1 MNKFWKIFRVL
12 LFAVF
17 LAIVAGALFVIMYGD
32 EIKKIFVEEINKH
45 LEARIDVSE
54 MRFSLLKKFPG
65 AALEFKNVIIYSPTN
80 FIKSK
85 DAGFHHDTLLSA
97 ENLYLQF
104 SITDLFKKNYIIKA
118 IHVKNGKLNVEVSG
132 NGMKN
137 FIVWKTTGDKATSKV
152 TLQLKDVRFT
162 NMEARYLNR
171 MNHSDFWFFT
181 NRFNMRGELS
191 KGSGKL
197 EISSDLFIRHFLI
210 NDKNYVKNINAST
223 SFKLQVFDKNYEI
236 EKGEITVSGLD
247 LRITGKY
254 LTWPSKTV
262 NLSITGEN
270 LDIQKLINILP
281 KKISD
286 NIDNYEGKG
295 FLKINSTISG
305 NYGRGQTPHIET
317 SFTIVDGELK
327 EKNIPYL
334 LKIRKV
340 TGRFTNGAKNSWSTT
355 LLDLQH
361 YEVNIGESDI
371 HGSFSISSFPHPN
384 IDFQA
389 TGEIDFAKW
398 IRFFDLKK
406 IEKGSGKIHANIS
419 LSGKLSDEAEQG
431 WGFLENLDPRGRLEF
446 YDIAFKIRGN
456 SIVFKDINGNM
467 AFRDNVWLDGLKMN
481 IGGEKITIEGKIGNV
496 LSHISGKEAPL
507 LLEAT
512 VRAEYFN
519 PVIFIDFPGK
529 KDNADTNTKPSVFP
543 DNLYLDLN
551 LEIGQLNY
559 KRFTANNFKGNLL
572 YKPGMLSFNS
582 VTFKSMNGNF
592 SGSGVVFQNINGQ
605 FLIRTQSTLKGIN
618 IKELFYSFNNF
629 DQEFITDKHVNGTLT
644 GEISFSSQWT
654 NNLKIIKK
662 KILAE
667 SSVKITDGELIDFEP
682 MLGLARYINI
692 SELKHIRFSELDNRI
707 LIRDETITIQQTEIQ
722 SSAFNI
728 SLSGTHHFDNRFSY
742 KTKVLLSKMLASKV
756 KRMKTELQEFGEIDD
771 DGLGKTSLYLSIEG
785 TPDDYHVSYD
795 KKAAVLEIKKNLQK
809 EKYELKKILHEEL
822 GMFSKDTSRYPS
834 DNVYNKNKFKI
845 LWDENKKNFSRID
858 TPRKSTFR
866 ILWEENDTS
875 EIR

>member
-1 MNKFWKIFRVL
+1 MNKFWKIVRVL

-17 LAIVAGALFVIMYGD
+17 LAIVAGALSVILYGD

-45 LEARIDVSE
+45 LEASVDISE

-80 FIKSK
+80 FNKSE
-85 DAGFHHDTLLSA
+85 DAGFHHDTLLIA

-118 IHVKNGKLNVEVSG
+118 IHIKNGKLNVEISR
-132 NGMKN
+132 NGVKN
-137 FIVWKTTGDKATSKV
+137 FIVWKTTSDTASSKV

-171 MNHSDFWFFT
+171 MNHSDFGFFI
-181 NRFNMRGELS
+181 NQFNMRGVLS

-236 EKGEITVSGLD
+236 EKGKITVSGLD

-254 LTWPSKTV
+254 LTQPAKEV

-281 KKISD
+281 KKISN
-286 NIDNYEGKG
+286 NIDSYEGKG

-305 NYGRGQTPHIET
+305 NYGQGKTPHIET

-327 EKNIPYL
+327 KKNIPYL

-340 TGRFTNGAKNSWSTT
+340 TGHFTNGAKNSWSTT

-361 YEVNIGESDI
+361 YEVNIGESDL
-371 HGSFSISSFPHPN
+371 HGSFSISSFPYPN

-398 IRFFDLKK
+398 IRFFNLKK
-406 IEKGSGKIHANIS
+406 IEEGSGKIYANIS
-419 LSGKLSDEAEQG
+419 LSGKLSDETKQG

-456 SIVFKDINGNM
+456 SIVFEDINGNI
-467 AFRDNVWLDGLKMN
+467 AFRDHVWLDGLKMN

-496 LSHISGKEAPL
+496 LSHISRKETPL

-519 PVIFIDFPGK
+519 PMIFIDCLRK
-529 KDNADTNTKPSVFP
+529 KDNADTNAKPSIFQ

-572 YKPGMLSFNS
+572 YKPGMLNFNS
-582 VTFKSMNGNF
+582 FTFKSMNGNF

-629 DQEFITDKHVNGTLT
+629 DQTFITDKHVNGILT

-654 NNLKIIKK
+654 NNLQIIKK

-667 SSVKITDGELIDFEP
+667 SSVKIVDGELIDFEP
-682 MLGLARYINI
+682 LLGLARYINI
-692 SELKHIRFSELDNRI
+692 SELKHVRFSELDNRI
-707 LIRDETITIQQTEIQ
+707 IIRNEIITIQQTEIQ

-728 SLSGTHHFDNRFSY
+728 SLSGIHHFDNRFSY
-742 KTKVLLSKMLASKV
+742 KTKVLLSEVLASKA
-756 KRMKTELQEFGEIDD
+756 KRMKTELQEFGEVED

-785 TPDDYHVSYD
+785 TPDDYNVSYD
-795 KKAAVLEIKKNLQK
+795 KKAAVLEIKKNLKK

-834 DNVYNKNKFKI
+834 DNLYNKNKFKI
-845 LWDENKKNFSRID
+845 LWDENKKDSSRID

-875 EIR
+875 EIK